1 MIRQPFKARTAEEL
15 IALLSAVA
23 TAILAVIIIMLLYF
37 GREIIIPI
45 ALAILLSFV
54 LAPLV
59 GALQRVRV
67 PRGLAVVGVVL
78 IAFAFIF
85 AMGSLLATQLAQL
98 AGDLPRYQSTI
109 SEKIQSFR
117 ETTAGRGTLER
128 ASGMLKDLSKELD
141 KPKEAMTA
149 LEAGS
154 SPKAVPPKPVPVE
167 VRQPDPGALES
178 LQSLI
183 SPLLHPLATTG
194 IIVIFVIFILIQRED
209 LRNRLIRLAG
219 SHDLQRTTAAL
230 DDAAI
235 RLSRLFLIQL
245 LLNGSFGIII
255 GTGLWLIG
263 VPSAILWGILAAVLR
278 FVPYIGAVIAAAFPL
293 ALAVAVDPTWTML
306 LWTVALF
313 LVVEPIVGHVIE
325 PLVYGQSTGL
335 SPVAVVASATFW
347 TALWGPIGLVL
358 ATPLTVCLVV
368 LGRHVER
375 LEFLDVMFGDR
386 PALSPPEIFYQR
398 MLAGDPTEA
407 SEKAEEFLKERSL
420 SSYYDEVAL
429 KGLRLAQADVERGA
443 LDPERLIKIRD
454 AVREFAG
461 NISEHDDRLPPKIN
475 PTTDVEAT
483 SAVETVAEDAP
494 YENLPVL
501 RKEDLPPEWQGEHPV
516 LCVAGRSLVDEA
528 AAIMLGQ
535 LSTAHGLSARVE
547 GAEALSTANIFRLE
561 TRGVAIVCLVY
572 MDATSPAHMR
582 YSVRRL
588 RRKLPKATIIL
599 GCWMKDMEPAALESL
614 REGAKAD
621 LAASSLGGAIKL
633 CIRVDRFRRYFDNT
647 FRDRS
652 LGTNAKTAALS
663 EPAALRRGRFVLAT
677 RKSRQGFPRRPA
689 VALRLPGG
697 LLRRAVLERNR
708 AYLAMGRT
716 ALRGR
721 PVRCRCVGPTIPD
734 GVASVTSGDA
744 DQASVA
750 VL

>member
-1 MIRQPFKARTAEEL
+1 M
-15 IALLSAVA
+15 
-23 TAILAVIIIMLLYF
+23 AILASIIVMVLYY

-45 ALAILLSFV
+45 ALAVLLSFV

-59 GALQRVRV
+59 RLVQRLRI
-67 PRGLAVVGVVL
+67 PRSLAVVSVVV

-85 AMGSLLATQLAQL
+85 AMGSLLATQLSQL

-128 ASGMLKDLSKELD
+128 ASSMLKDLSKELD
-141 KPKEAMTA
+141 KPKEAANSLGTIA
-149 LEAGS
+149 A
-154 SPKAVPPKPVPVE
+154 PKAAQPKPVPVE
-167 VRQPDPGALES
+167 VLQPDPGALES
-178 LQSLI
+178 LQTLI

-194 IIVIFVIFILIQRED
+194 IIVIFVIFILLQRED

-219 SHDLQRTTAAL
+219 SDDLQRTTAAL
-230 DDAAI
+230 DDAAS

-245 LLNGSFGIII
+245 LVNGGFGIII
-255 GTGLWLIG
+255 GMGLWLIG

-306 LWTVALF
+306 LWTIALF
-313 LVVEPIVGHVIE
+313 VVVEPIVGHVLE
-325 PLVYGQSTGL
+325 PMVYGHSTGL

-407 SEKAEEFLKERSL
+407 SAKAEEFLKERSL
-420 SSYYDEVAL
+420 GSYYDEVAL
-429 KGLRLAQADVERGA
+429 RGLQLAQADAERGA
-443 LDPERLIKIRD
+443 LAPDRLIKIKD
-454 AVREFAG
+454 AVQEFAN
-461 NISEHDDRLPPKIN
+461 NISEQDERPSPKVN

-483 SAVETVAEDAP
+483 SAIEGVAEDAP
-494 YENLPVL
+494 YESLRVL
-501 RKEDLPPEWQGEHPV
+501 RKEDLPSEWQGDHPV
-516 LCVAGRSLVDEA
+516 LCLAGRNPIDEA
-528 AAIMLGQ
+528 AAIMLAQ
-535 LSTAHGLSARVE
+535 LTNAHGLSARVE
-547 GAEALSTANIFRLE
+547 AAGALSTANIFRLE
-561 TRGVAIVCLVY
+561 TAGVAIACLVY
-572 MDATSPAHMR
+572 MDASSPAHMR

-599 GCWMKDMEPAALESL
+599 GCWMKDIDPAALESL

-621 LAASSLGGAIKL
+621 LAAATLGGALKL
-633 CIRVDRFRRYFDNT
+633 CIEATGVDG
-647 FRDRS
+647 
-652 LGTNAKTAALS
+652 LGTGAEGQTSKITAA
-663 EPAALRRGRFVLAT
+663 
-677 RKSRQGFPRRPA
+677 
-689 VALRLPGG
+689 
-697 LLRRAVLERNR
+697 
-708 AYLAMGRT
+708 
-716 ALRGR
+716 
-721 PVRCRCVGPTIPD
+721 
-734 GVASVTSGDA
+734 
-744 DQASVA
+744 
-750 VL
+750 

>member
-1 MIRQPFKARTAEEL
+1 MIRQSFKARTPEEL
-15 IALLSAVA
+15 IGLLSAVA
-23 TAILAVIIIMLLYF
+23 TAILTVIIIMLLYF

-59 GALQRVRV
+59 GLLQFIRI
-67 PRGLAVVGVVL
+67 PRGLAVVSVV
-78 IAFAFIF
+78 ITAFALIF
-85 AMGSLLATQLAQL
+85 AMGSLLANQLTQL

-109 SEKIQSFR
+109 SEKIQAFR
-117 ETTAGRGTLER
+117 DTTAGRGTLER

-141 KPKEAMTA
+141 KPKEAATA
-149 LEAGS
+149 LGGGA
-154 SPKAVPPKPVPVE
+154 SPNATQPPKPVPVE

-194 IIVIFVIFILIQRED
+194 IIVIFVIFILLQRED

-230 DDAAI
+230 DDAAS

-255 GTGLWLIG
+255 GSGLWLIG

-278 FVPYIGAVIAAAFPL
+278 FVPYIGAAIAAAFPL
-293 ALAVAVDPTWTML
+293 ALAVAVDPTWSML
-306 LWTVALF
+306 LWTLALF
-313 LVVEPIVGHVIE
+313 VVVEPVVGHVIE
-325 PLVYGQSTGL
+325 PMVYGHSTGL

-429 KGLRLAQADVERGA
+429 KGLQLSQVDAERGT
-443 LDPERLIKIRD
+443 LDPVRLTKIRD
-454 AVREFAG
+454 AISEFAN
-461 NISEHDDRLPPKIN
+461 NISELDDRQMPKVN
-475 PTTDVEAT
+475 STTDAEVT

-494 YENLPVL
+494 YENLPIL
-501 RKEDLPPEWQGEHPV
+501 SKEDLPPEWRSEHPV
-516 LCVAGRSLVDEA
+516 LCVAGRTLLDEA
-528 AAIMLGQ
+528 AATMLGQ
-535 LSTAHGLSARVE
+535 LSTAHGLAARVE
-547 GAEALSTANIFRLE
+547 AANALSTANIFRLE
-561 TRGVAIVCLVY
+561 TAGVAIVCLIY
-572 MDATSPAHMR
+572 MDASSPAHMR

-599 GCWMKDMEPAALESL
+599 GCWLKDMEPAALETL

-621 LAASSLGGAIKL
+621 LAAASLGQAVKL
-633 CIRVDRFRRYFDNT
+633 CIEATGVEDDSHLAGKDELSGITVEGDQPRSRFQMADVGARYSIKN
-647 FRDRS
+647 
-652 LGTNAKTAALS
+652 
-663 EPAALRRGRFVLAT
+663 
-677 RKSRQGFPRRPA
+677 Q
-689 VALRLPGG
+689 
-697 LLRRAVLERNR
+697 
-708 AYLAMGRT
+708 
-716 ALRGR
+716 
-721 PVRCRCVGPTIPD
+721 
-734 GVASVTSGDA
+734 
-744 DQASVA
+744 
-750 VL
+750 

>member
-1 MIRQPFKARTAEEL
+1 LIRQPFKPRTSEEL
-15 IALLSAVA
+15 VGLLSAVA
-23 TAILAVIIIMLLYF
+23 TAVLAFMIIVTLYF
-37 GREIIIPI
+37 GREILVPI

-59 GALQRVRV
+59 ELLQRIRV
-67 PRGLAVVGVVL
+67 PRGLAVVSIVAM
-78 IAFAFIF
+78 AFALIF
-85 AMGSLLATQLAQL
+85 AMASLLATQLTQL

-141 KPKEAMTA
+141 KPKDAPSALSLRNPTA
-149 LEAGS
+149 T
-154 SPKAVPPKPVPVE
+154 PVPVE

-194 IIVIFVIFILIQRED
+194 IIIIFVIFILLQRED

-230 DDAAI
+230 DDAAA

-245 LLNGSFGIII
+245 LLNGTFGLVI
-255 GTGLWLIG
+255 GIGLWVIG
-263 VPSAILWGILAAVLR
+263 IPSAILWGILAAVLR

-293 ALAVAVDPTWTML
+293 ALAVAVDPSWTML
-306 LWTVALF
+306 LWTLALF
-313 LVVEPIVGHVIE
+313 LVVEPVVGHVIE
-325 PLVYGQSTGL
+325 PMVYGHSTGL

-407 SEKAEEFLKERSL
+407 AEKAEEFLKERSL
-420 SSYYDEVAL
+420 ASYYDEVAL
-429 KGLRLAQADVERGA
+429 KGLQLAQADAERGV
-443 LDPERLIKIRD
+443 LDAERATKIRD
-454 AVREFAG
+454 AVSEFASDL
-461 NISEHDDRLPPKIN
+461 SEQEDRPPPKVRS
-475 PTTDVEAT
+475 TSDAEAA
-483 SAVETVAEDAP
+483 SAVESVADDSP

-501 RKEDLPPEWQGEHPV
+501 NKDQLRSEWQGEHPV
-516 LCVAGRSLVDEA
+516 LCIAGRSLIDEA

-535 LSTAHGLSARVE
+535 LTTAHGLQARVE
-547 GAEALSTANIFRLE
+547 GAEALSTTNVFRLE
-561 TRGVAIVCLVY
+561 TTGVAIVCLIY
-572 MDATSPAHMR
+572 LDANSPAHMR

-599 GCWMKDMEPAALESL
+599 GCWIKDMEPARLEQL

-621 LAASSLGGAIKL
+621 LAAASLGEAVKL
-633 CIRVDRFRRYFDNT
+633 CIAAAGFEIPA
-647 FRDRS
+647 S
-652 LGTNAKTAALS
+652 KMSAEIPAMTA
-663 EPAALRRGRFVLAT
+663 
-677 RKSRQGFPRRPA
+677 
-689 VALRLPGG
+689 
-697 LLRRAVLERNR
+697 
-708 AYLAMGRT
+708 
-716 ALRGR
+716 
-721 PVRCRCVGPTIPD
+721 
-734 GVASVTSGDA
+734 
-744 DQASVA
+744 
-750 VL
+750 

>member
-1 MIRQPFKARTAEEL
+1 M
-15 IALLSAVA
+15 ALLSAVA
-23 TAILAVIIIMLLYF
+23 TAILAAIIVMVLYF

-59 GALQRVRV
+59 GLLQRVRI
-67 PRGLAVVGVVL
+67 PRGLAVVSVVI
-78 IAFAFIF
+78 IAFALIF
-85 AMGSLLATQLAQL
+85 AMGSLLATQLTQL

-117 ETTAGRGTLER
+117 DTTAGRGTLER

-141 KPKEAMTA
+141 KPKEAATA
-149 LEAGS
+149 LGAGA
-154 SPKAVPPKPVPVE
+154 SPKAAPPKPVPVE
-167 VRQPDPGALES
+167 VLQPDPGALQS

-194 IIVIFVIFILIQRED
+194 IIVIFVIFILLQRED

-230 DDAAI
+230 DDAAS

-245 LLNGSFGIII
+245 LVNGSFGIVI
-255 GTGLWLIG
+255 GIGLWLIG
-263 VPSAILWGILAAVLR
+263 VPSAILWGILAGVLR
-278 FVPYIGAVIAAAFPL
+278 FVPYIGAFIAAAFPL
-293 ALAVAVDPTWTML
+293 ALAVAVDPTWSML

-313 LVVEPIVGHVIE
+313 LVVEPVVGHVIE
-325 PLVYGQSTGL
+325 PMVYGHSTGL

-429 KGLRLAQADVERGA
+429 KGLQLAQVDAERGA
-443 LDPERLIKIRD
+443 LDLERLAKIRD
-454 AVREFAG
+454 AVGEFVN
-461 NISEHDDRLPPKIN
+461 NISEQGDPPLPKTT

-494 YENLPVL
+494 YENLPIL
-501 RKEDLPPEWQGEHPV
+501 SKGDLPPEWQGEHPV
-516 LCVAGRSLVDEA
+516 LCVAGHSLLDEA

-535 LSTAHGLSARVE
+535 LSTAHGLAARVE
-547 GAEALSTANIFRLE
+547 AAGALSTANIFRLE
-561 TRGVAIVCLVY
+561 TTGVAIVCLIY
-572 MDATSPAHMR
+572 MDASSPAHMR

-599 GCWMKDMEPAALESL
+599 GCWMKDMDPAALESL

-621 LAASSLGGAIKL
+621 LAAASLGGALKL
-633 CIRVDRFRRYFDNT
+633 CIEATGAEDHSMMPKDQFST
-647 FRDRS
+647 
-652 LGTNAKTAALS
+652 TAA
-663 EPAALRRGRFVLAT
+663 
-677 RKSRQGFPRRPA
+677 
-689 VALRLPGG
+689 
-697 LLRRAVLERNR
+697 
-708 AYLAMGRT
+708 
-716 ALRGR
+716 
-721 PVRCRCVGPTIPD
+721 
-734 GVASVTSGDA
+734 
-744 DQASVA
+744 
-750 VL
+750 